1 MKNKKILFGIS
12 ASFCNHHHV
21 LTEISKLNQNNFIQ
35 IVLTYNTA
43 TCSTR
48 YGICDEFIEKLEQL
62 SGNKVIQDIIEAEKI
77 GPQNLFDIMIIAPL
91 SANSCS
97 RLYYGAYDCPV
108 ALAAKAMI
116 RNGKNIVI
124 APASN
129 DFLGISAKNLFGLL
143 ATKNYFCV
151 PFSQDDAINK
161 PNSIVAHWDLIE
173 ESADCAYSGR
183 QLQPL
188 LREKTREL

>member
-1 MKNKKILFGIS
+1 M
-12 ASFCNHHHV
+12 A
-21 LTEISKLNQNNFIQ
+21 QNNFLQ
-35 IVLTYNTA
+35 IVLTHNTA
-43 TCSTR
+43 KCSTR
-48 YGICDEFIEKLEQL
+48 YGSAADFIEKIEQI

-77 GPQNLFDIMIIAPL
+77 GPMNLFDIMIIAPL
-91 SANSCS
+91 TANSCS

-116 RNGKNIVI
+116 RNSKNVVI

-143 ATKNYFCV
+143 AVKNYFCV

-173 ESADCAYSGR
+173 ESADSAYSGQ

-188 LREKTREL
+188 IREKKREI